1 MTARNEVTLHEDE
14 KDHDIDD
21 SRSESSS
28 CRISQTSTELF
39 ETFSHQA
46 HDLLGFLFPNDLPIE
61 VKHMAGGASNRVV
74 RGTLRSDSMDSQKN
88 IVLRIPRVQF
98 NSPTNEVAVLSFLAE
113 KTSIP
118 VPRVLHF
125 DASSSNIISNPFVIL
140 EYLPGSCLEEVYQ
153 SMPIATKRAVISSM
167 VHLLKDL
174 SQVSFGSIGRL
185 IPGSPDDSTLKIG
198 HVVDRRALSHLTPPA
213 LAATADS
220 IRSYLE
226 ERWAFFEREE
236 QRCNPGDT
244 FDVRYNRAFRAA
256 AAKLP
261 IPDAETPARIVLYHP
276 DLAPRNIF
284 VDPETGKITGVLDW
298 DRAESAPVEAAWQMP
313 AWLWG
318 WDLAGSDQLQWVDPD
333 DIPTDPEAVEIKEIF
348 VKEVNEVLPG
358 FVDTVTSNKLVFELL
373 TFARIG
379 LYSQETIFM
388 ADDFFDEWTSRS
400 PKNNRGKGMSDAGS
414 LCVLVVLGMSGSPIL
429 PACASP
435 IVHNP
440 AY

>member
-1 MTARNEVTLHEDE
+1 MTAETTFPFRNEVTLHEDE
-14 KDHDIDD
+14 KDIDD
-21 SRSESSS
+21 SHSESSS
-28 CRISQTSTELF
+28 CHISQTSTELF

-46 HDLLGFLFPNDLPIE
+46 HDLLVALFPNDLPIE

-74 RGTLRSDSMDSQKN
+74 HGTLRSDSMVSQRI
-88 IVLRIPRVQF
+88 IVLRIPRVHF
-98 NSPTNEVAVLSFLAE
+98 DSPTNAVAVLNFLAE

-118 VPRVLHF
+118 VPRVLHY
-125 DASSSNIISNPFVIL
+125 DASSSNIISHPFVIL
-140 EYLPGSCLEEVYQ
+140 EHLPGSCLEEVYP
-153 SMPIATKRAVISSM
+153 SMPLATKRAVISSI

-185 IPGSPDDSTLKIG
+185 IPGSPDDSTLKVG
-198 HVVDRRALSHLTPPA
+198 HVVDRRTFSHSTPPA
-213 LAATADS
+213 LAAMADS
-220 IRSYLE
+220 IRGYLE

-261 IPDAETPARIVLYHP
+261 IPDAELPARIVLYHP

-298 DRAESAPVEAAWQMP
+298 DRAEGAPVEAAWQMP

-333 DIPTDPEAVEIKEIF
+333 DIPTDPEAVEIRKVF

-358 FVDTVTSNKLVFELL
+358 FVDTVRSNKLVFELL

-388 ADDFFDEWTSRS
+388 ANDFFRQMDVEV
-400 PKNNRGKGMSDAGS
+400 PEE
-414 LCVLVVLGMSGSPIL
+414 
-429 PACASP
+429 
-435 IVHNP
+435 
-440 AY
+440 